1 MKLADF
7 GWSIYAPEDKRTTFC
22 GTVDYVAPEIVA
34 GSLYDAKVDLWSL
47 GVLCF
52 ELTTGKAPF
61 EHRINREA
69 FKKIMSLNYKCPEFL
84 SEICKDFINKLLVKD
99 PKMRYDIAEISNHAF
114 LSKAPVFT
122 VDGFSKKIKEFKEN
136 F

>member
-1 MKLADF
+1 M
-7 GWSIYAPEDKRTTFC
+7 
-22 GTVDYVAPEIVA
+22 DYVAPEIVS

-52 ELTTGKAPF
+52 ELTTGKPPF
-61 EHRINREA
+61 EHRVHKEA

-84 SEICKDFINKLLVKD
+84 SELCKDFIYRLLVKD
-99 PKMRYDIAEISNHAF
+99 PERRYDIAEISNHPF
-114 LSKAPVFT
+114 LGKAPS
-122 VDGFSKKIKEFKEN
+122 FSLEALDKKIKEFKEN